1 MKTDNKKIINYSFVC
16 NNGYTG
22 NLIIKENK
30 NELSIIK
37 NDTEKEVFHTL
48 SSTCKDFKD
57 LEKQVKNFPEFLRVL
72 NIEF

>member
-1 MKTDNKKIINYSFVC
+1 MKKDNKKINNYCFVC

-22 NLIIKENK
+22 NLKIKENG

-37 NDTEKEVFHTL
+37 NDTGKEIFHTF

-57 LEKQVKNFPEFLRVL
+57 LEKQVKDFPEFLELL
-72 NIEF
+72 NNWR

>member
-22 NLIIKENK
+22 NLKIKENR

-37 NDTEKEVFHTL
+37 NDTGEEVFHTF

-57 LEKQVKNFPEFLRVL
+57 LQKQVKDFPEFLKL
-72 NIEF
+72 FNIEF